1 MEGQI
6 TLDDDYRLWV
16 LLNQVN
22 DGMARAR
29 DGEVKGLGISAIQ
42 SGAIIVLKAMDGEAT
57 PTELSRWLFREPQT
71 ISQLLIRMEKQ
82 GFVKRVRRRKRN
94 REDSTM
100 LRVVLTQKGEDIYRQ
115 ENAQRKVIQ
124 RIMSCL
130 SPEQRQTFGKCLEK
144 LRTCMLEELAVK
156 PRLPFP

>member
-1 MEGQI
+1 MI
-6 TLDDDYRLWV
+6 LDDDYRLWV

-29 DGEVKGLGISAIQ
+29 DSEVRGLGISAIQ
-42 SGAIIVLKAMDGEAT
+42 SGAIIVLKAMDGETT

-82 GFVKRVRRRKRN
+82 GLVKRVRRRKRN

-100 LRVVLTQKGEDIYRQ
+100 LRVVLTQKGEEIFRL
-115 ENAQRKVIQ
+115 ENEQRKVIQ

-130 SPEQRQTFGKCLEK
+130 SPEQRLIFRECLVQ
-144 LRTCMLEELAVK
+144 LRACMIEELAVK